1 MNAEPAAAHV
11 QVKEDDAADLQ
22 RGTRITLHLKEDAK
36 DLADAQKLGSLIK
49 QYSEFIQFPI
59 TLWASKTEYD
69 QVRLLLTV
77 RVGLQTS
84 AAVAEIPQENLRLDF
99 AGL

>member
-1 MNAEPAAAHV
+1 MQNALRGDAEPAVAHV

-36 DLADAQKLGSLIK
+36 DLADAQKLGALIK

-59 TLWASKTEYD
+59 KLWASKTEYD
-69 QVRLLLTV
+69 QVRLLLTT
-77 RVGLQTS
+77 RIGQLALPFPSQ
-84 AAVAEIPQENLRLDF
+84 
-99 AGL
+99 